1 MSRPRRGSRRA
12 RQEVQMLGK
21 VRPRR
26 PSAAMVVAF
35 LALCVALSGT
45 AVGKSAVTSAQ
56 KLITGKQIKNR
67 SVTGVDIKSNSLTSG
82 AIKNQSLV
90 RADFR
95 LGELPVGPAG
105 AKGDVGAQGPQ
116 GPKGD
121 PGTNGSPDTPQQVL
135 AKLEQVDG
143 SGSGL
148 DADNVDGTDATVLLQ
163 DAGVVVLGGGAGPP
177 QLVGTATPGFNV
189 TSVPADTCAAQSSF
203 GIAGLEVA
211 DFLLVERQSPPT
223 SGVLDSFRIGEGPN
237 PQVAY
242 AVCNTTDAAID
253 PPQAVFRVIALR

>member
-1 MSRPRRGSRRA
+1 
-12 RQEVQMLGK
+12 MLGK

-45 AVGKSAVTSAQ
+45 AVGESAVTSAQ

-105 AKGDVGAQGPQ
+105 AKGDAGAQKGD
-116 GPKGD
+116 KGD
-121 PGTNGSPDTPQQVL
+121 PGANGSPDTPQQVL
-135 AKLEQVDG
+135 TKLEQVDG

-148 DADNVDGTDATVLLQ
+148 DADTVDGTDTAVLRSHRRPS
-163 DAGVVVLGGGAGPP
+163 DTGV
-177 QLVGTATPGFNV
+177 
-189 TSVPADTCAAQSSF
+189 
-203 GIAGLEVA
+203 
-211 DFLLVERQSPPT
+211 
-223 SGVLDSFRIGEGPN
+223 
-237 PQVAY
+237 
-242 AVCNTTDAAID
+242 
-253 PPQAVFRVIALR
+253 

>member
-1 MSRPRRGSRRA
+1 
-12 RQEVQMLGK
+12 MLGK

-45 AVGKSAVTSAQ
+45 AVGESAVTSAQ

-105 AKGDVGAQGPQ
+105 AKGDAGAPR
-116 GPKGD
+116 
-121 PGTNGSPDTPQQVL
+121 
-135 AKLEQVDG
+135 ARR
-143 SGSGL
+143 
-148 DADNVDGTDATVLLQ
+148 AI
-163 DAGVVVLGGGAGPP
+163 
-177 QLVGTATPGFNV
+177 
-189 TSVPADTCAAQSSF
+189 PART
-203 GIAGLEVA
+203 G
-211 DFLLVERQSPPT
+211 RPT
-223 SGVLDSFRIGEGPN
+223 
-237 PQVAY
+237 
-242 AVCNTTDAAID
+242 
-253 PPQAVFRVIALR
+253 LRSRC